1 MNKQGQ
7 IEQNYEQYTEKINS
21 IESNIGYL
29 AERINTIGLKQ
40 DRQNNE
46 VLDNF
51 IKSIDKLG
59 SKVEKISDDY
69 QARLEKKDFKEWM
82 ENYTKEFI
90 KKTYGVLPQTIEI
103 KTENTTKQ
111 IQGLTN
117 AIFDKTLKL
126 VNMNVPV
133 MLVGGAGCGK
143 NFMCEQIADALDMNF
158 YYSSTISQE
167 YKLTGFI
174 DAGGN
179 YHATELRKAME
190 DEKGGL
196 FMLDEIDASVPETL
210 VIINSVLANGYFDF
224 PDKRVQANP
233 KFRVICAGN
242 TCGNGADEVYT
253 GRNVIDGAT
262 LDRFV
267 LLKMDYDKRIEEA
280 LCPDNDLRNFIWEVR
295 NVVQKEKINFVV
307 GTRTLKYASMMLE
320 NGFDQQEIMKNAI
333 IKGMCIDDYNM
344 IKENM
349 HNDNNNYWFRIFKDL
364 TF

>member
-1 MNKQGQ
+1 MIKQ
-7 IEQNYEQYTEKINS
+7 EQQEQYDEKLKN

-29 AERINTIGLKQ
+29 AERIGNITQRQ
-40 DRQNNE
+40 DRQSNE
-46 VLDNF
+46 VLENF
-51 IKSIDKLG
+51 VKSIDKLG
-59 SKVEKISDDY
+59 SKVEKISDEY
-69 QARLEKKDFKEWM
+69 QARLERKDFKEWM
-82 ENYTKEFI
+82 ENYTKKFI
-90 KKTYGVLPQTIEI
+90 ETTYGILPKTIEI
-103 KTENTTKQ
+103 KTENTTKT

-174 DAGGN
+174 DAGGT

-196 FMLDEIDASVPETL
+196 FMLDEIDASIPEVL

-224 PDKRVQANP
+224 PDKRVKANE

-267 LLKMDYDKRIEEA
+267 LLKMDYDKRIEEV
-280 LCPDNDLRNFIWEVR
+280 LCPNKELREFIWEVR

-320 NGFDQQEIMKNAI
+320 NGFDAIEIMKNAI
-333 IKGMCIDDYNM
+333 IKGMCVDDYNM

-349 HNDNNNYWFRIFKDL
+349 SFDDSNTWFRTFKDL
-364 TF
+364 IF